1 MMVAATPGE
10 ILNATRIGLLGLGCY
25 TPEKVMTNADWARLV
40 DTSDEWIVARTGIH
54 RRRFAAEDENT
65 TDLAVHAARAA
76 LTDAGLEAETLDEII
91 VATDTPEVYSP
102 DTASFVQ
109 HLLGARKIPTYDL
122 GGSGCA
128 GFLQAMDV
136 ALSRAREADRTILV
150 IGVEVLSRLMN
161 FTDRSTCVLF
171 GDGAGAVVIGPGE
184 HPAEI
189 LATVT
194 GTDGSRTDILG
205 IEAGGT
211 RTPFSAENAPG
222 GRMDVTMDGQKV
234 FKEAVRHMS
243 AASRKALEQ
252 AGLSRD
258 DVALIV
264 PHQANLRIINAVGK
278 ALRVPLEKVFVNVHE
293 YGNTGSASVPVA
305 LAQAY
310 EQGRIEDGDVVLLT
324 SFGAGFHWGSVVIQF

>member
-1 MMVAATPGE
+1 
-10 ILNATRIGLLGLGCY
+10 
-25 TPEKVMTNADWARLV
+25 MTNAEWSRLV

-65 TDLAVHAARAA
+65 ADLAVHAARAA
-76 LTDAGLEAETLDEII
+76 LDDAGLEPEALDEII

-109 HLLGARKIPTYDL
+109 HRLGARQIPTYDL

-128 GFLQAMDV
+128 GFLQAVDV
-136 ALSRAREADRTILV
+136 ARSRAREADRHILV

-161 FTDRSTCVLF
+161 LTDRSTCVLF
-171 GDGAGAVVIGPGE
+171 GDGAGAVIVGPGD
-184 HPAEI
+184 HAAEI
-189 LATVT
+189 LASVT

-211 RTPFSAENAPG
+211 RTPFSAENSPD
-222 GRMDVTMDGQKV
+222 GRMDVTMHGQTV
-234 FKEAVRHMS
+234 FKQAVRHMS
-243 AASRKALEQ
+243 AASLKALER

-258 DVALIV
+258 DVDLVV

-278 ALRVPLEKVFVNVHE
+278 ALRVPLEKVFVNVQE
-293 YGNTGSASVPVA
+293 YGNTGSASVPLA
-305 LAQAY
+305 LAQAH
-310 EQGRIEDGDVVLLT
+310 EQGRIQDGDVVLLT
-324 SFGAGFHWGSVVIQF
+324 SFGAGFHWGSVVVRF